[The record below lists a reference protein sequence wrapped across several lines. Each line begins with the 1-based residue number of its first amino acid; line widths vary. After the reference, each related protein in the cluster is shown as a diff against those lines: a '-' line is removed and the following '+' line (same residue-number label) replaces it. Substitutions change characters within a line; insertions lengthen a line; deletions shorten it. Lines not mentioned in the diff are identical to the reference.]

1 VKEKPE
7 KRSPKQESQG
17 VGFGLGDILFPF
29 LLPIKGT
36 VWIANKLKETA
47 ETEVTDESKVR
58 EELLDLQMRFE
69 MGEVNEEE
77 YKKKEEKILERLEAI
92 RKYKEERG

>member
-1 VKEKPE
+1 MSDKANKGSEGGG
-7 KRSPKQESQG
+7 S
-17 VGFGLGDILFPF
+17 GFGLTDILFPIF
-29 LLPIKGT
+29 LPIKGII
-36 VWIANKLKETA
+36 WIGNKLKEAA

-69 MGEVNEEE
+69 MDEMNEDEF
-77 YKKKEEKILERLEAI
+77 KKKEEKILERLEAI

>member
-1 VKEKPE
+1 MSPIKPE
-7 KRSPKQESQG
+7 KPDKGSNG
-17 VGFGLGDILFPF
+17 GGFGLTDILFPIF
-29 LLPIKGT
+29 LPIKGT
-36 VWIANKLKETA
+36 IWIADKLKQSA

-77 YKKKEEKILERLEAI
+77 YKKKETKILERLEAI
-92 RKYKEERG
+92 RKYKEGRR